1 MRKFAVRGLAL
12 VAALLLTAPTLAG
25 AVYTPAAGTP
35 QRKAI
40 LDGLRAG
47 NELKFRYLVDTL
59 RVFDGKAGSVA
70 YLIAAPQMGEIDGGT
85 YILTRPSKAKAW
97 KLVWADTGGGA
108 NSCAAGA
115 VHYRWAMNL
124 FRRFGVA
131 PEKMI
136 PGITEQVRT
145 FEETAKTEPDM
156 MCTGDLGGGPEQ

>member
-1 MRKFAVRGLAL
+1 M
-12 VAALLLTAPTLAG
+12 
-25 AVYTPAAGTP
+25 PAAGTP

-59 RVFDGKAGSVA
+59 RVFDSKTGSVA

-85 YILTRPSKAKAW
+85 YILTRTGKAVRW
-97 KLVWADTGGGA
+97 KVVWADTGGGA
-108 NSCAAGA
+108 NSCVAGA
-115 VHYRWAMNL
+115 VHYRWAIDL

-145 FEETAKTEPDM
+145 FEETAKAEPDM
-156 MCTGDLGGGPEQ
+156 MCTGDLGGGPAQ

>member
-12 VAALLLTAPTLAG
+12 AAALFLTAPALAG
-25 AVYTPAAGTP
+25 PVYTPAAGTP

-59 RVFDGKAGSVA
+59 RVFDGKSGSVA
-70 YLIAAPQMGEIDGGT
+70 FLIAAPAKGEIDGGT
-85 YILTRPSKAKAW
+85 YILTRTSKAKPW
-97 KLVWADTGGGA
+97 KLIWADTGGGA
-108 NSCAAGA
+108 DTCAAGA
-115 VHYRWAMNL
+115 VHYRWAVDL

-136 PGITEQVRT
+136 PGITAQVKS
-145 FEETAKTEPDM
+145 FEDTAKIEPDL
-156 MCTGDLGGGPEQ
+156 MCTGDLGGGPQQ